1 MSGNQIFVI
10 LVSLIALWLVNSLY
24 DSYVRFKDIKSR
36 IEIQQ
41 ELNSLVDKRLSMLVD
56 IEEAS
61 AKAMQVMS
69 ERIVELQFAVEK
81 QNEIIKEKLKAKK
94 D

>member
-61 AKAMQVMS
+61 AKAM
-69 ERIVELQFAVEK
+69 
-81 QNEIIKEKLKAKK
+81 
-94 D
+94 

>member
-24 DSYVRFKDIKSR
+24 DNYVRFKDIKSR
-36 IEIQQ
+36 IENQQ
-41 ELNSLVDKRLSMLVD
+41 ELNRLVDKRLSMLVD

-69 ERIVELQFAVEK
+69 ERIMELQFAVEK
-81 QNEIIKEKLKAKK
+81 QNEIIKEKLETKK

>member
-1 MSGNQIFVI
+1 MNGNQIFVI

-36 IEIQQ
+36 IDIQQ

-81 QNEIIKEKLKAKK
+81 QNEIIKEKLEAKK

>member
-1 MSGNQIFVI
+1 MSGNQMFVI

-36 IEIQQ
+36 IESQQ
-41 ELNSLVDKRLSMLVD
+41 ELNRLVDKRLSMLVD

-69 ERIVELQFAVEK
+69 ERIMELQFAVEK
-81 QNEIIKEKLKAKK
+81 QNEIIKEKLETKK

>member
-1 MSGNQIFVI
+1 MSGNQMFVI

-24 DSYVRFKDIKSR
+24 DNYVRFKDIKSR
-36 IEIQQ
+36 IENQQ
-41 ELNSLVDKRLSMLVD
+41 ELNRLVDKRLSMLVD

-69 ERIVELQFAVEK
+69 ERIMELQFAVEK
-81 QNEIIKEKLKAKK
+81 QNEIIKEKLETKK

>member
-1 MSGNQIFVI
+1 MSGNQMFVI

-36 IEIQQ
+36 IESQQ
-41 ELNSLVDKRLSMLVD
+41 ELNRLVDKRLSMLVD

-69 ERIVELQFAVEK
+69 ERIMELQFVVEK
-81 QNEIIKEKLKAKK
+81 QNEIIKAKLEAKK

>member
-1 MSGNQIFVI
+1 MSGNQMFVI

-36 IEIQQ
+36 IESQQ
-41 ELNSLVDKRLSMLVD
+41 ELNRLVDKRLSMLVD

-69 ERIVELQFAVEK
+69 ERIMELQFAVEK
-81 QNEIIKEKLKAKK
+81 QNEIIKEKLETKK
-94 D
+94 N